1 MSFDEISLSNRVLSL
16 RESSEDRAALVG
28 NLQDELSINDREA
41 EALATV
47 LEDRFV
53 SPEERLDLLGSLELR
68 GVLVEGSSVG
78 GFITR
83 LSGLDGREA
92 ARHHARALASSL
104 NSESTGGE
112 NAAVSDEAIRELAA
126 ALPRHGVAAGVVS
139 PISYGM
145 YSYFA
150 RDSAMSS
157 LAAAIRGNWESSTD
171 PILRMRSARVL
182 AATGD
187 AEAASFLRESVAALA
202 VGYSGPIGFDERIAR
217 AAGLAIDG
225 NEAAARFLQ
234 NVAMNPDE
242 TVGRRSTALGYLP
255 PASLDNGSDTA
266 EVFRSLVEDPEEP
279 VATRYLMMSVLAR
292 APHPPE
298 ASWWQRMLNDPTMT
312 INDRNA
318 SGGAGAAGN
327 TSPEFSQWNLVIA
340 ALGSS
345 HADFASTL
353 LRETIFN
360 RGATLLLRREALMA
374 YVHQNG
380 RGNLPWDVLREVLGL
395 PAGEWNGILEEVE
408 IGDRPLRLHFPRAP
422 AANELESSERVENE
436 LVLEVHRHGAEW
448 EVSFRPLNRAHDS
461 VVRPS
466 TPPAF
471 ESYMPRNRRIALG
484 GIEAEEITSEVLT
497 PTPVSIPAPGSSETP
512 LPFSEGG
519 SGTGPTSTVGES
531 RHNNA
536 GVTSGASSNPIQR
549 ENSANSETRRG
560 I

>member
-1 MSFDEISLSNRVLSL
+1 M
-16 RESSEDRAALVG
+16 
-28 NLQDELSINDREA
+28 
-41 EALATV
+41 
-47 LEDRFV
+47 
-53 SPEERLDLLGSLELR
+53 LD
-68 GVLVEGSSVG
+68 
-78 GFITR
+78 
-83 LSGLDGREA
+83 
-92 ARHHARALASSL
+92 
-104 NSESTGGE
+104 
-112 NAAVSDEAIRELAA
+112 
-126 ALPRHGVAAGVVS
+126 
-139 PISYGM
+139 
-145 YSYFA
+145 
-150 RDSAMSS
+150 
-157 LAAAIRGNWESSTD
+157 
-171 PILRMRSARVL
+171 
-182 AATGD
+182 
-187 AEAASFLRESVAALA
+187 
-202 VGYSGPIGFDERIAR
+202 
-217 AAGLAIDG
+217 
-225 NEAAARFLQ
+225 
-234 NVAMNPDE
+234 
-242 TVGRRSTALGYLP
+242 
-255 PASLDNGSDTA
+255 
-266 EVFRSLVEDPEEP
+266 
-279 VATRYLMMSVLAR
+279 
-292 APHPPE
+292 
-298 ASWWQRMLNDPTMT
+298 DPTMT

-318 SGGAGAAGN
+318 SGGASAAGN
-327 TSPEFSQWNLVIA
+327 TNPEFSQWNLVIA

-422 AANELESSERVENE
+422 AANELESSERVESE

-519 SGTGPTSTVGES
+519 SGTGPTSVVGES